1 MVVGVL
7 YLIIGQV
14 GGQQML
20 GGGTMVAPGKV
31 LVIIDAAAAAHMT

>member
-14 GGQQML
+14 RGRQML
-20 GGGTMVAPGKV
+20 GGGTMVTPGKV
-31 LVIIDAAAAAHMT
+31 LVIINAAAAHMT

>member
-20 GGGTMVAPGKV
+20 RGDTMVAPGKV
-31 LVIIDAAAAAHMT
+31 LVIIDAAAAHMT